1 MGLGLWIAYFVC
13 AALGGLA
20 SSFINNKGV
29 WVRWRWEDQ
38 QKTRYILGP
47 ITDITAGMAAAV
59 GVLWTMTPQTIFQLL
74 GMGAVSGYGGSS
86 ILQALVNK
94 LIADVSE
101 KEKEKIT
108 KEKEE
113 VTKIKEELMK
123 WRSEVENRERQLDK
137 DKAMLEIIG
146 MIKKVK

>member
-1 MGLGLWIAYFVC
+1 
-13 AALGGLA
+13 
-20 SSFINNKGV
+20 
-29 WVRWRWEDQ
+29 
-38 QKTRYILGP
+38 
-47 ITDITAGMAAAV
+47 MAAAV